1 MLDDLLVA
9 SPCRADW
16 DQMTGDDRV
25 RTCAACSKRVFN
37 LSALT
42 RAEAEALVAANR
54 GADWCGRY
62 YQRLDGTIV
71 LADCLVRG
79 SGAGARK
86 LALAAALVAGTACVH
101 PAPPPMSN
109 VAPAHAATWA
119 LRVDVKPPTGSDET
133 AELIELFTIN
143 SAATFSFGGAMRDLS
158 YEHRR

>member
-16 DQMTGDDRV
+16 NQMTGNDRV
-25 RTCAACSKRVFN
+25 RTCASCTKRVFN

-86 LALAAALVAGTACVH
+86 LALAAALVAGTACAH
-101 PAPPPMSN
+101 PAPPPS
-109 VAPAHAATWA
+109 HAATWA
-119 LRVDVKPPTGSDET
+119 LRVDVKPPAGSDEST
-133 AELIELFTIN
+133 ALSELFGSDININ